1 MQGMKYVH
9 ETCRT
14 KDDESHSV
22 IEEKQLK
29 SASVKT
35 QRTLSVTSFFNP
47 HLEVGPSLACSSQ
60 PVAFSIYFGSS
71 SIDGGNLIA
80 QSDDLLCLGDEN
92 YPAMLNVISCVQ
104 GMTVSP
110 SIG

>member
-1 MQGMKYVH
+1 MV
-9 ETCRT
+9 
-14 KDDESHSV
+14 
-22 IEEKQLK
+22 EEKQLK

-35 QRTLSVTSFFNP
+35 QRTLSVSSFSNP
-47 HLEVGPSLACSSQ
+47 HLEAGPSLACSSQ
-60 PVAFSIYFGSS
+60 PLAFSMYVGSS
-71 SIDGGNLIA
+71 SVDGGNLIA

-104 GMTVSP
+104 RITVSP